1 MNHLLVRY
9 IPDARPRRGMLFT
22 NRVETITANE
32 CLDTHERR
40 LLRANGLTV
49 DGRRKYL
56 KIPDYVPDEAILT
69 TVDFVDWNWARETS
83 RTQLTPEARPVCIC
97 GGFLDQNAN
106 APNGVGNRCRD
117 HFGKHRDEGLPV
129 RWSGKWEVRT
139 HVTTTH
145 EKSLANPDQAGKT
158 AILGEA
164 PKTRASKAGAH
175 SGGEW
180 ETYGLWHLA
189 TVRMV
194 SKKSN
199 GYRFTDRSQRF
210 HTTSQP
216 HLGTT
221 IFTLGMKA
229 NGKTGIIPV
238 HPIYADTF
246 RVMGLRYSTNPR
258 TLLND

>member
-1 MNHLLVRY
+1 MIHLLVGFKCNSD
-9 IPDARPRRGMLFT
+9 PVGVMLFT
-22 NRVETITANE
+22 QQVETITANE
-32 CLDTHERR
+32 CLDTNERR

-56 KIPDYVPDEAILT
+56 KIPDYVPDEAILN
-69 TVDFVDWNWARETS
+69 TVDYVDWNWARETS
-83 RTQLTPEARPVCIC
+83 RTQLTPESRPVCDC
-97 GGFLDQNAN
+97 GGFLDLNAN

-117 HFGKHRDEGLPV
+117 HFGKHRDEGMPV
-129 RWSGKWEVRT
+129 RWSGKWEIRD

-145 EKSLANPDQAGKT
+145 EKSLANPNQAGKT

-180 ETYGLWHLA
+180 ETVGLWHLA

-194 SKKSN
+194 SKKVN

-210 HTTSQP
+210 HTTTQP